1 MIMVEMLACWLKNDR
16 APRLIPSKDLLSR
29 VKDGNKLCARVE
41 VAAGQV
47 GQLLV
52 RVRLHLLLM
61 NGPIFFRQRNQV
73 RGTSSDKLIKF
84 RSQPTKAKL
93 PCPALNP
100 AACRCHCCTGTQSTL
115 WSACSARP
123 AGVQPGLDHG
133 GEGEAR
139 VHLQGL
145 LQDLHHKRAGH

>member
-1 MIMVEMLACWLKNDR
+1 MLFCTEHVILYYSVHNMIMVEMLACWLKNDR

-61 NGPIFFRQRNQV
+61 DGPIFSGRE
-73 RGTSSDKLIKF
+73 
-84 RSQPTKAKL
+84 TK
-93 PCPALNP
+93 
-100 AACRCHCCTGTQSTL
+100 
-115 WSACSARP
+115 
-123 AGVQPGLDHG
+123 
-133 GEGEAR
+133 
-139 VHLQGL
+139 
-145 LQDLHHKRAGH
+145 